1 MMSPKASFWRDLFV
15 GFVVV
20 VSLWRTAYGAEK
32 NTTAVVNVGVVLDLS
47 SWAGKMSLSCINL
60 ALSDFNASHPQ
71 LNATIVLHVVD
82 SEDDLVLAAN
92 RGLLSLLLSLLL
104 AADWASS
111 GQVCNSRTN
120 LVVGLKSEVEAI
132 LGPES
137 SFQARHIIQLAEK
150 SEVPI
155 ISFAPSAA
163 PGFSYLKSPY
173 FFRVPY
179 NHSSQFQAISDIVNS
194 FGWKQVVTVY
204 QDDQFGKSTVT
215 DLIQALQIHNVHTD
229 IHGIDPAASE
239 RQIREVIE
247 ILSMKEAS
255 VFVVHMVPSLAS
267 RVFAMADELGL
278 MSKGYAWIITDATTN
293 GLNSMPISSLSSMQG
308 VLGVKNYVPRTKK
321 LDEFILRWRR
331 KFLEENPDIDDP
343 RLDVYG
349 LWAYDATWALAMA
362 VESSERA
369 VGTDPNGRK
378 IMEALSKIRF
388 KGVSGGEF
396 GLVEGQPESPNLQ
409 IVNVIGEG
417 EISTVGYWNA
427 EFNENGKLRPIIWP
441 GYSVQAPKGWVS
453 FNPRKIL
460 KIAVPL
466 NKEFKPSVLKVPNI
480 LGYCVDIFMAAVN
493 EIPHFPEYEFVPCRP
508 SSYDSLITEVY
519 RGTFDGAVGDITI
532 LANRSTFVDFTS
544 PFTEAGNA
552 VVVRARHESLNHA
565 WLFLKPLT
573 WDLWITSFCFFVF
586 MGFVVWILEHKN
598 SEDFR
603 SGPLSQQMGTSLWFS
618 FSIMVFAQRETLR
631 SNLARFVIAIWFF
644 VVFVLTQS
652 YTASLTSWLTVQQLQ
667 PVTDINQ
674 ILKNNW
680 SVGYQRGSYIY
691 DSLKLLGIK
700 KLVPY
705 ASTEELHELFLKG
718 GRNGGIDAAI
728 DEIPYMKL
736 LDAGYPGIYTMGN
749 SQYNGGGFGFA
760 FRQGSSLVDDISK
773 AVLKVVQSDRI
784 NKINEKWFGKNISFQ
799 SGNSDDGSEASSS
812 SLDLSY
818 FSSLFLITA
827 SPIIS
832 QIPVPSLTVSVERLA
847 AIAFFFTI
855 LLSATVAYD
864 VSSDQTYGADSDDE
878 DLVILE
884 VVSLPPSKKLTE
896 LQTQKKLDPGAVHC
910 VTLFSDL
917 TESEFR
923 TNFVGVNRLRLSAD
937 SQKAL
942 ILPTG
947 DLASDFDWRD
957 HGAVTLVKEQD
968 SCGLRWWTGAVGG
981 LSFHWEV
988 SWPLQIPKRHNR
1000 CLGSQLQCLSKD
1012 ADQSATNLV
1021 KNGPLAIFYFILDR
1035 CCWSRCNFPAD
1046 LLFEWTLP
1054 YAPANSL
1061 GESCPNAM
1069 GIGAG
1074 GDLLTMYC

>member
-1 MMSPKASFWRDLFV
+1 MKSPKASSWRDLFV

-20 VSLWRTAYGAEK
+20 VGLWRTAYGAEK

-47 SWAGKMSLSCINL
+47 NWAGKMSLSCINM
-60 ALSDFNASHPQ
+60 ALSDFNVSHPQ

-82 SEDDLVLAAN
+82 SEDDLVLTAN
-92 RGLLSLLLSLLL
+92 R
-104 AADWASS
+104 ASELI
-111 GQVCNSRTN
+111 Q
-120 LVVGLKSEVEAI
+120 KSDVKAM
-132 LGPES
+132 LGPQG
-137 SFQARHIIQLAEK
+137 SFQARYIIQLAEK

-155 ISFAPSAA
+155 ISFLPSAA
-163 PGFSYLKSPY
+163 LGFSYLKSPY

-179 NHSSQFQAISDIVNS
+179 NHSSQFHAISDIVNS

-247 ILSMKEAS
+247 ILSMKDTS

-267 RVFAMADELGL
+267 RVFTMADELGL

-293 GLNSMPISSLSSMQG
+293 GLNSMSISTLSSMQG
-308 VLGVKNYVPRTKK
+308 VLGVKNYVPRTTE

-331 KFLEENPDIDDP
+331 KFLQENPDIDDP

-362 VESSERA
+362 VERSERA

-441 GYSVQAPKGWVS
+441 GYSVQAPRGWGS
-453 FNPRKIL
+453 FNPRKRL
-460 KIAVPL
+460 RIAVPF
-466 NKEFKPSVLKVPNI
+466 NKVFKPSVLKVPNI
-480 LGYCVDIFMAAVN
+480 LGYCMDIFTAAVN
-493 EIPHFPEYEFVPCRP
+493 EIPHFPRYEFVPCRP
-508 SSYDSLITEVY
+508 SSYDSLIMEVY
-519 RGTFDGAVGDITI
+519 RGRFDGAVGDITI
-532 LANRSTFVDFTS
+532 LAKRSTFVDFTS
-544 PFTEAGNA
+544 PFTEPGNA
-552 VVVRARHESLNHA
+552 VVVRARHDSLNHA

-680 SVGYQRGSYIY
+680 IVGYQKGSYVY
-691 DSLKLLGIK
+691 DTLKLLGIK

-705 ASTEELHELFLKG
+705 ASTEELHDLFLKG
-718 GRNGGIDAAI
+718 GRNGGIDASI

-736 LDAGYPGIYTMGN
+736 LDAGYPGFYTMGN

-773 AVLKVVQSDRI
+773 EVLKVVQSDKI

-799 SGNSDDGSEASSS
+799 SGSSDDGSEASSS

-827 SPIIS
+827 SVSIFA
-832 QIPVPSLTVSVERLA
+832 LTLY
-847 AIAFFFTI
+847 FFRYFIRNQTFK
-855 LLSATVAYD
+855 LYLSNSDSATVWRRIKAAAPSLIFIMKD
-864 VSSDQTYGADSDDE
+864 HDSRE
-878 DLVILE
+878 
-884 VVSLPPSKKLTE
+884 
-896 LQTQKKLDPGAVHC
+896 A
-910 VTLFSDL
+910 
-917 TESEFR
+917 R
-923 TNFVGVNRLRLSAD
+923 VGV
-937 SQKAL
+937 
-942 ILPTG
+942 
-947 DLASDFDWRD
+947 
-957 HGAVTLVKEQD
+957 EQ
-968 SCGLRWWTGAVGG
+968 
-981 LSFHWEV
+981 
-988 SWPLQIPKRHNR
+988 
-1000 CLGSQLQCLSKD
+1000 
-1012 ADQSATNLV
+1012 
-1021 KNGPLAIFYFILDR
+1021 PLAAE
-1035 CCWSRCNFPAD
+1035 PVA
-1046 LLFEWTLP
+1046 E
-1054 YAPANSL
+1054 ASL
-1061 GESCPNAM
+1061 RTDIQLHSPPRV
-1069 GIGAG
+1069 
-1074 GDLLTMYC
+1074 